1 MRGHRKLFCK
11 TASYMSLPD
20 LLPQARRCSFPI
32 YVPLFPAA
40 HVLVS
45 AIEGESLP
53 ECLGSRIEDAVL
65 HDTVDVSGVGDVVD
79 RV

>member
-1 MRGHRKLFCK
+1 
-11 TASYMSLPD
+11 MSLPQ

-32 YVPLFPAA
+32 YVPLFPADP
-40 HVLVS
+40 VPVS
-45 AIEGESLP
+45 APAGESLP

-65 HDTVDVSGVGDVVD
+65 HDTVDVRGVGDVVD